1 MSALI
6 PHNNFTSV
14 TIKNTSPTITSIAVN
29 GQRQSKSLPA
39 QYWQLSLEYGHL
51 TREQFNEIMGFLSK
65 QRGSLFQFNIIVPD
79 LSRPS
84 GSVRLVM
91 EALNKKGGLTT
102 HTNYFSGNNKIRLNA
117 DASFPTWTE
126 FNTFYGA
133 QASAQRAVGFRPG
146 DFIRFA
152 NHSKVYQI
160 TENTAY
166 SGVNFFSDVQFF
178 PALQSDVPIG
188 TAVTVYDVPFEVFNT
203 NDTQEYSYGVG
214 DRNKIILEVQEAL

>member
-14 TIKNTSPTITSIAVN
+14 TIKNNSPTITSIAVN

-51 TREQFNEIMGFLSK
+51 TREQFNEIMGFLNK
-65 QRGSLFQFNIIVPD
+65 QRGSLYQFNIIVPD

-84 GSVRLVM
+84 GSVRVVM
-91 EALNKKGGLTT
+91 DALNKKGGLTA
-102 HTNYFSGNNKIRLNA
+102 HTNYFVGNNKLRLNA
-117 DASFPTWTE
+117 DASFPTITE
-126 FNTFYGA
+126 FNTYWGS
-133 QASAQRAVGFRPG
+133 QATAQRAVAFRPG

-166 SGVNFFSDVQFF
+166 TATNYFGDVQFY
-178 PALQSDVPIG
+178 PALQRDVPIG
-188 TAVTVYDVPFEVFNT
+188 TAVTVYDVPFEVFNS
-203 NDTQEYSYGVG
+203 NDTQEYSYSVG